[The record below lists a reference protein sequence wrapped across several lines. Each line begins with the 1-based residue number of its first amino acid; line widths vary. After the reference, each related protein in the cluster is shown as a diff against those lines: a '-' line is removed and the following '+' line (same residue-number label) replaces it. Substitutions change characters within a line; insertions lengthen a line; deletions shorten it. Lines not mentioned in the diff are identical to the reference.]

1 MKRYSWPADHWH
13 WPVPLSHQ
21 HGVRSGNLV
30 FTGGQADLD
39 HHGNVIHPDAL
50 LPQCHS
56 VVRYTSAILNDLDA
70 SMADVVRWVVYF
82 VGDHN
87 DEKAILD
94 ILADATPRGCRP
106 TVSTICQPALCYPGM
121 RIELEAIAYCADRDK
136 VNSARGEDLPAL
148 PEAFS
153 HAVRCGELVF
163 TSDCSAIDA
172 DGDVQFPGELNQQ
185 TTVMMKNLCRALAL
199 VNATIDDVL
208 KLNVFYLG
216 DGTAENWSEPARIRA
231 DYFTDPGP
239 AATGMAVES
248 FAQPGL
254 MTKIAVTA
262 GAGDRC
268 DRVFAWPANHWNW
281 TETLPYKHGNR
292 FGQLIHIGGQVALD
306 SNAKVL
312 KPDDIVEQTRI
323 ALRNIKAVLAE
334 LDADIN
340 DVVKVTTFYQGK
352 ASAEALHENLV
363 IRSDAF
369 KSPGPA
375 TSGIPMPHLVYQS
388 MLIEIEVIAI
398 LDK

>member
-1 MKRYSWPADHWH
+1 
-13 WPVPLSHQ
+13 
-21 HGVRSGNLV
+21 
-30 FTGGQADLD
+30 
-39 HHGNVIHPDAL
+39 
-50 LPQCHS
+50 
-56 VVRYTSAILNDLDA
+56 
-70 SMADVVRWVVYF
+70 
-82 VGDHN
+82 
-87 DEKAILD
+87 
-94 ILADATPRGCRP
+94 
-106 TVSTICQPALCYPGM
+106 
-121 RIELEAIAYCADRDK
+121 
-136 VNSARGEDLPAL
+136 
-148 PEAFS
+148 
-153 HAVRCGELVF
+153 
-163 TSDCSAIDA
+163 
-172 DGDVQFPGELNQQ
+172 
-185 TTVMMKNLCRALAL
+185 
-199 VNATIDDVL
+199 
-208 KLNVFYLG
+208 
-216 DGTAENWSEPARIRA
+216 
-231 DYFTDPGP
+231 
-239 AATGMAVES
+239 
-248 FAQPGL
+248 